1 MPLYS
6 FSPLIVKAKITKN
19 IYIFNRIGEM
29 GLKIL
34 WVNVGEYRI
43 WVST

>member
-6 FSPLIVKAKITKN
+6 FLPLFVKAKITKN

-29 GLKIL
+29 DFKIL
-34 WVNVGEYRI
+34 WVNIEEYRI